1 MKKMNKVLLSIAA
14 AAALAFT
21 VPAIAQQKAPEAGA
35 TAGKKVDIPKNVFYR
50 GLGPSQYLAKTK
62 LIGQNVLTKDG
73 QKIGDI
79 EDLILGKDDTIDGVV
94 IGAGGFLNV
103 GDKKIGVRYGA
114 LKFETKDGK
123 QVISLPGATKEIIA
137 ALEPYA
143 DTKTVLQKAKDAAKK
158 AADAAKVG
166 AERATDAA
174 KAGIEKAKEAIQS
187 KDGAPVEQKK

>member
-1 MKKMNKVLLSIAA
+1 MNKVLLSIAA